1 MHTAVDSNVV
11 SLWEEI
17 DALSQSFYDR
27 VYEAAQELWATK
39 PTGERLTNWLQERVW
54 SEREGAKMHGYV
66 VMKMAE
72 ILPPEDVFFL
82 SQQTA
87 DEAHHYKLLAV
98 CLKARGRTLEGYEAI
113 PSWRIVFQDDYDA
126 ADTLDPVMVFSILHM
141 GGEGPASATAKA
153 AMEAL
158 MGTPDEDIA
167 KAYAEIFPDET
178 NHWKA
183 GREAL
188 KKYAT
193 TVEALER
200 SRDALQMKAG
210 HLLARYKRLV
220 TS

>member
-87 DEAHHYKLLAV
+87 DEAHHYKLLAISTTQKSMTKGKENAEYTSRV
-98 CLKARGRTLEGYEAI
+98 QKTKMMMQFTHTMATKCEVTGHY
-113 PSWRIVFQDDYDA
+113 
-126 ADTLDPVMVFSILHM
+126 FS
-141 GGEGPASATAKA
+141 
-153 AMEAL
+153 
-158 MGTPDEDIA
+158 
-167 KAYAEIFPDET
+167 
-178 NHWKA
+178 
-183 GREAL
+183 
-188 KKYAT
+188 
-193 TVEALER
+193 
-200 SRDALQMKAG
+200 SR
-210 HLLARYKRLV
+210 
-220 TS
+220 